1 MQILLRGEGDR
12 VHGEI
17 EATPCLPDVRKDG
30 FHRPLQV
37 NIERHKDGG
46 LDLVR
51 QGFDVGPGLLVEISD
66 GKLGALPPER
76 PSTPISN
83 RLIIRD
89 ADDETLLAGQGPAG
103 SSRHVSSPRRVRACA
118 WFGSARPWSACRSLS
133 RGE

>member
-1 MQILLRGEGDR
+1 
-12 VHGEI
+12 
-17 EATPCLPDVRKDG
+17 
-30 FHRPLQV
+30 
-37 NIERHKDGG
+37 
-46 LDLVR
+46 
-51 QGFDVGPGLLVEISD
+51 FDVGPGLLVEISD

-133 RGE
+133 RGEAAARSRATGVGHPHRHCRSRRPI